1 MAIGKVAESENLLDI
16 AWPAMLRGGITNI
29 ADLVYPVGSIY
40 ISANSTNPSQLFG
53 GTWQQ
58 ITGRFLLAAGG
69 GYTAG
74 ATGGEATHTL
84 TEDEMPRH
92 RHGSADGGN
101 IVTWVGRNGGG
112 NRTMGNGTDYSGPG
126 AYVTYTG
133 GGEAHNN
140 MPPYLV
146 VYVWQRTA

>member
-1 MAIGKVAESENLLDI
+1 MTIKE
-16 AWPAMLRGGITNI
+16 MLRGGITNI

-40 ISANSTNPSQLFG
+40 ISANSTNPGQLFG

-84 TEDEMPRH
+84 TENEMPRH
-92 RHGSADGGN
+92 RHESANGRS
-101 IVTWVGRNGGG
+101 IMTWVGSGG
-112 NRTMGNGTDYSGPG
+112 NQSTQGSSDGNLLGPS
-126 AYVTYTG
+126 AAVSYTG
-133 GGEAHNN
+133 GGTAHNN